1 MEENRIV
8 CSLVYYSSCSLSVKI
23 MPISLRFYSSL
34 IKCSRQNYSSIRKTK
49 PKIQLESEEVRESKP
64 VHVLRNPYPWKT
76 KEQFVDHLAANVIY
90 NKGNLWLHSVL

>member
-1 MEENRIV
+1 
-8 CSLVYYSSCSLSVKI
+8 

-90 NKGNLWLHSVL
+90 NKGNFLLHSVLKSQ